1 MLGRGQAVRRGTL
14 DPVFEGSNPSAPAS
28 SFSRGRSMGDPFMA
42 SGFGELKVFSGSAHP
57 DLTRDI
63 ASFLGVSVGQARLRR
78 FPDSEVSFQIDENI
92 RGTDVFIVQPTSN
105 PVDEHLMEMLVMIDA
120 FRRSS
125 AARITA
131 VVPYYGYARQ
141 DRKDKPRVPISAK
154 LVANIISAAGTN
166 RVLTMDL
173 HKAQIQGFFDIP
185 VDHLFAAP
193 VIIDYL
199 SRLDYPRLTL
209 VSPDAGGADRA
220 RAYAKRLGAELA
232 VIDKRRTDDGTAEV
246 MNVIGDVEGRTCI
259 IQDDIIDTAGTITKA
274 ATALPSNGAAR
285 VIACAVHGVLSGP
298 AIDRIERSPIDKLIV
313 TNTIPL
319 SPAAAACSKIV
330 VLSVARL
337 LGQAIK
343 SIHEE
348 TSVSSLFV

>member
-1 MLGRGQAVRRGTL
+1 MSDPYMAV
-14 DPVFEGSNPSAPAS
+14 
-28 SFSRGRSMGDPFMA
+28 
-42 SGFGELKVFSGSAHP
+42 GFGELKVFSGSAHKE
-57 DLTRDI
+57 LAGEI
-63 ASFLGVSVGQARLRR
+63 AGFLGVSLGQARLKR
-78 FPDSEVSFQIDENI
+78 FPDTEVSFQIDENI
-92 RGTDVFIVQPTSN
+92 RGTDIFVVQPTCANGAAS
-105 PVDEHLMEMLVMIDA
+105 VDQHIMEMLIMIDA
-120 FRRSS
+120 FKRSS

-131 VVPYYGYARQ
+131 VVPYFGYARQ

-154 LVANIISAAGTN
+154 LVANVLSAAGTN

-193 VIIDYL
+193 VIIDHL
-199 SRLDYPRLTL
+199 ARMDHSNLTM
-209 VSPDAGGADRA
+209 VAPDAGGAERA
-220 RAYAKRLGAELA
+220 RAYAKRLNAELA

-246 MNVIGDVEGRTCI
+246 MNVIGDVSGRTCI

-274 ATALPSNGAAR
+274 AAALKANGADR
-285 VIACAVHGVLSGP
+285 IFACAVHGVLSGP
-298 AIDRIERSPIDKLIV
+298 AIDRIEKSPIDRLIV
-313 TNTIPL
+313 TNSIPL
-319 SPAAAACSKIV
+319 TVDKAKCAKIT

>member
-1 MLGRGQAVRRGTL
+1 MRRAL
-14 DPVFEGSNPSAPAS
+14 S
-28 SFSRGRSMGDPFMA
+28 GDGLM
-42 SGFGELKVFSGSAHP
+42 STGVGDLKVFSGSAHP
-57 DLTRDI
+57 TLTKEI
-63 ASFLGVSVGQARLRR
+63 TEFLGIPVGQARLRR

-92 RGTDVFIVQPTSN
+92 RGADVFIVQPTCT
-105 PVDEHLMEMLVMIDA
+105 PVDQHLMELLVMIDA

-131 VVPYYGYARQ
+131 VIPYYGYARQ

-154 LVANIISAAGTN
+154 LVANLLSAAGTN

-199 SRLDYPRLTL
+199 SRLSSPKLTI
-209 VSPDAGGADRA
+209 VSPDAGGAERA
-220 RAYAKRLGAELA
+220 RAYAKRLDAELA
-232 VIDKRRTDDGTAEV
+232 VIDKRRTEDGSAEV
-246 MNVIGDVEGRTCI
+246 MNVVGDVAGRTCI
-259 IQDDIIDTAGTITKA
+259 LQDDIIDTAGTIQKA
-274 ATALPSNGAAR
+274 ADALKRAGAAR
-285 VIACAVHGVLSGP
+285 VLACAVHGVLSGP
-298 AIDRIERSPIDKLIV
+298 AIDRVQSAPIDQLIV

-319 SPAAAACSKIV
+319 RGEGQQCKKIV

-337 LGQAIK
+337 LGQAIR

>member
-1 MLGRGQAVRRGTL
+1 MRPTGY
-14 DPVFEGSNPSAPAS
+14 
-28 SFSRGRSMGDPFMA
+28 GD
-42 SGFGELKVFSGSAHP
+42 LKVFSGSAHP
-57 DLTRDI
+57 NLAKDI
-63 ASFLGVSVGQARLRR
+63 CEFLGVSVGQARLRR
-78 FPDSEVSFQIDENI
+78 FPDTEVSFQIDENI
-92 RGTDVFIVQPTSN
+92 RGADVFVVQPTCATGTGS
-105 PVDEHLMEMLVMIDA
+105 VDQHLMELMIMIDA
-120 FRRSS
+120 FRRLS

-131 VVPYYGYARQ
+131 VGPCYGSARE

-154 LVANIISAAGTN
+154 LVANVLSAAGTN

-199 SRLDYPRLTL
+199 SRLDTDRLTL
-209 VSPDAGGADRA
+209 VAPDAGGAERA
-220 RAYAKRLGAELA
+220 RAYAKRLDAELA
-232 VIDKRRTDDGTAEV
+232 IIDKRRSDDGTAEV

-259 IQDDIIDTAGTITKA
+259 LQDDIIDTAGTITKG
-274 ATALPSNGAAR
+274 ATALKANGAAQ
-285 VIACAVHGVLSGP
+285 VLACAVHGVLSGP
-298 AIDRIERSPIDKLIV
+298 AIERIEKSPIDKLIV

-319 SPAAAACSKIV
+319 SPHAAACDKIV

>member
-1 MLGRGQAVRRGTL
+1 M
-14 DPVFEGSNPSAPAS
+14 S
-28 SFSRGRSMGDPFMA
+28 SGH
-42 SGFGELKVFSGSAHP
+42 LKVFSGSAHRA
-57 DLTRDI
+57 LTEEI
-63 ASFLGVSVGQARLRR
+63 AEFLQVPVGRAKLQR
-78 FPDSEVSFQIDENI
+78 FPDTEVSFQIDENI
-92 RGTDVFIVQPTSN
+92 RGTDVFVVQPTCAE
-105 PVDEHLMEMLVMIDA
+105 VDKHLVELCVMIDA

-125 AARITA
+125 ASRITA
-131 VVPYYGYARQ
+131 VIPYYGYARQ

-154 LVANIISAAGTN
+154 LMANLITAAGAN

-193 VIIDYL
+193 VIIDHLRAYEAA
-199 SRLDYPRLTL
+199 DLTI
-209 VSPDAGGADRA
+209 VSPDAGGAERA

-232 VIDKRRTDDGTAEV
+232 IIDKRRSEDGTAEV
-246 MNVIGDVEGRTCI
+246 MNVIGDVTARTCI
-259 IQDDIIDTAGTITKA
+259 LQDDIIDTAGTIVKA
-274 ATALPSNGAAR
+274 ANALKANGAGR

-298 AIDRIERSPIDKLIV
+298 AIERLETAPIDQVVI

-319 SPAAAACSKIV
+319 MTERAKGCAKIRQ
-330 VLSVARL
+330 LSVARL
-337 LGQAIK
+337 LGQAIR

>member
-1 MLGRGQAVRRGTL
+1 MIGELM
-14 DPVFEGSNPSAPAS
+14 SAT
-28 SFSRGRSMGDPFMA
+28 
-42 SGFGELKVFSGSAHP
+42 GFGELKVFSGSAHP
-57 DLTRDI
+57 ELTRDI
-63 ASFLGVSVGQARLRR
+63 AAFLGVHPGQARLRR
-78 FPDSEVSFQIDENI
+78 FPDTEVSFQIEENI
-92 RGTDVFIVQPTSN
+92 RGTDVFIVQPTCA
-105 PVDEHLMEMLVMIDA
+105 PVDQHLMELMIMIDA

-131 VVPYYGYARQ
+131 VLPYDGYARQ

-154 LVANIISAAGTN
+154 LVANVLSAAGTN

-199 SRLDYPRLTL
+199 SRLDSPRLTL
-209 VSPDAGGADRA
+209 VSPDAGGAERA
-220 RAYAKRLGAELA
+220 RAYAKRLDAARLA
-232 VIDKRRTDDGTAEV
+232 IIDKRRSDDGTAEV
-246 MNVIGDVEGRTCI
+246 MHVIGDVEGRTCI
-259 IQDDIIDTAGTITKA
+259 IQDDIVDTAGTITKA
-274 ATALPSNGAAR
+274 ATALKQNGAER
-285 VIACAVHGVLSGP
+285 VLACAVHGVLSGP
-298 AIDRIERSPIDKLIV
+298 AIERIEKSPIDKMIV
-313 TNTIPL
+313 TNTIPQ
-319 SPAAAACSKIV
+319 SRASAACSKIV

>member
-1 MLGRGQAVRRGTL
+1 
-14 DPVFEGSNPSAPAS
+14 
-28 SFSRGRSMGDPFMA
+28 MGDPFMA
-42 SGFGELKVFSGSAHP
+42 TGFGELKVFSGSAHP
-57 DLTRDI
+57 ELAREI
-63 ASFLGVSVGQARLRR
+63 SAFLGVSMGQSRLRR

-105 PVDEHLMEMLVMIDA
+105 PVDQHLVELLIMIDA

-154 LVANIISAAGTN
+154 LVANVLSAAGTN

-199 SRLDYPRLTL
+199 ARLDHPKLTL
-209 VSPDAGGADRA
+209 VSPDAGGAERA
-220 RAYAKRLGAELA
+220 RAYAKRLDAELA
-232 VIDKRRTDDGTAEV
+232 VIDKRRSDDGTAEV
-246 MNVIGDVEGRTCI
+246 MNVIGAVEGRTCI
-259 IQDDIIDTAGTITKA
+259 LQDDIIDTAGTIAKG
-274 ATALPSNGAAR
+274 ATALKANGAER

-298 AIDRIERSPIDKLIV
+298 AIDRIEKSPIDKLIV

-319 SPAAAACSKIV
+319 SATTGAACSKIV

>member
-1 MLGRGQAVRRGTL
+1 LTTGY
-14 DPVFEGSNPSAPAS
+14 
-28 SFSRGRSMGDPFMA
+28 
-42 SGFGELKVFSGSAHP
+42 GELKLFTGSAHP
-57 DLTRDI
+57 HLAREI
-63 ASFLGVSVGQARLRR
+63 ADFLGISLAQARLRR

-92 RGTDVFIVQPTSN
+92 RGADVFIVQPTCN
-105 PVDEHLMEMLVMIDA
+105 PVDQHLMEMMIMIDA

-154 LVANIISAAGTN
+154 LVANLLSAAGTN

-193 VIIDYL
+193 VIVDYC
-199 SRLDYPRLTL
+199 SRLHHPNLTI
-209 VSPDAGGADRA
+209 VSPDAGGAERA
-220 RAYAKRLGAELA
+220 RAYAKRLDAELA
-232 VIDKRRTDDGTAEV
+232 VVDKRRTEDGTAEV
-246 MNVIGDVEGRTCI
+246 MNVIGDVRGRTCI
-259 IQDDIIDTAGTITKA
+259 LQDDIIDTAGTIQKA
-274 ATALPSNGAAR
+274 AQALKEAGAER
-285 VIACAVHGVLSGP
+285 VLACAVHGVLSGP
-298 AIDRIERSPIDKLIV
+298 AVERIEKSVLDQMIV

-319 SPAAAACSKIV
+319 CPEAQQCKKIV

-337 LGQAIK
+337 LGQAIRN
-343 SIHEE
+343 IHEE

>member
-1 MLGRGQAVRRGTL
+1 
-14 DPVFEGSNPSAPAS
+14 
-28 SFSRGRSMGDPFMA
+28 MA
-42 SGFGELKVFSGSAHP
+42 TGFGDLKVFSGSAHP
-57 DLTRDI
+57 QLTREI
-63 ASFLGVSVGQARLRR
+63 ADFLGIPVGQARLRR

-92 RGTDVFIVQPTSN
+92 RGADVFIVQPTSN
-105 PVDEHLMEMLVMIDA
+105 PVDQHLMELLVMIDA

-154 LVANIISAAGTN
+154 LVANLLSAAGTN

-193 VIIDYL
+193 AIIEYCA
-199 SRLDYPRLTL
+199 RLNYPDLTI
-209 VSPDAGGADRA
+209 VSPDAGGAERA

-232 VIDKRRTDDGTAEV
+232 VVDKRRTEDGTAEV
-246 MNVIGDVEGRTCI
+246 MNVIGGVSGRTCI
-259 IQDDIIDTAGTITKA
+259 LQDDIIDTAGTIQKA
-274 ATALPSNGAAR
+274 ATALKDNGAER
-285 VIACAVHGVLSGP
+285 VLACAVHGVLSGP
-298 AIDRIERSPIDKLIV
+298 AIERIERSPLDQLIV
-313 TNTIPL
+313 TNSIPL
-319 SPAAAACSKIV
+319 SPAAQQCKKIV

-337 LGQAIK
+337 LGQAIRN
-343 SIHEE
+343 IHEE

>member
-1 MLGRGQAVRRGTL
+1 
-14 DPVFEGSNPSAPAS
+14 
-28 SFSRGRSMGDPFMA
+28 MA
-42 SGFGELKVFSGSAHP
+42 SGQLKIFSGSAHRA
-57 DLTRDI
+57 LTEEI
-63 ASFLGVSVGQARLRR
+63 AEFLGVSVGHARLQR
-78 FPDSEVSFQIDENI
+78 FPDTEVSFQIDENI
-92 RGTDVFIVQPTSN
+92 RGTDVFVVQPTCAD
-105 PVDEHLMEMLVMIDA
+105 VDRHLVEMCVMIDA

-131 VVPYYGYARQ
+131 VIPYYGYARQ

-154 LVANIISAAGTN
+154 LVANLLSAAGAN

-199 SRLDYPRLTL
+199 SRLDSRNLTI
-209 VSPDAGGADRA
+209 VSPDAGGAERA
-220 RAYAKRLGAELA
+220 RAYAKRLDAGLA
-232 VIDKRRTDDGTAEV
+232 VIDKRRTDDGTAEI

-259 IQDDIIDTAGTITKA
+259 LQDDIIDTAGTITKA
-274 ATALPSNGAAR
+274 AAALKANGASR
-285 VIACAVHGVLSGP
+285 VIACAVHGVLSGS
-298 AIDRIERSPIDKLIV
+298 AIDRIEKSPIDRMIV
-313 TNTIPL
+313 TNTIPQ
-319 SPAAAACSKIV
+319 SKASAACGKVV

-348 TSVSSLFV
+348 TS

>member
-1 MLGRGQAVRRGTL
+1 MST
-14 DPVFEGSNPSAPAS
+14 
-28 SFSRGRSMGDPFMA
+28 
-42 SGFGELKVFSGSAHP
+42 GFGELKVFTGSAHP
-57 DLTRDI
+57 TLAKEITE
-63 ASFLGVSVGQARLRR
+63 FLGIPVGQARLRR
-78 FPDSEVSFQIDENI
+78 FADSEVSFQIDENI
-92 RGTDVFIVQPTSN
+92 RGADVFIVQPTCM
-105 PVDEHLMEMLVMIDA
+105 PVDQHVIELLVMIDA

-125 AARITA
+125 AARITS
-131 VVPYYGYARQ
+131 VIPYYGYARQ

-154 LVANIISAAGTN
+154 LMANLLSAAGTN

-199 SRLDYPRLTL
+199 SRLNSPQLTI
-209 VSPDAGGADRA
+209 VSPDAGGAERA
-220 RAYAKRLGAELA
+220 RAYAKRLDAELA
-232 VIDKRRTDDGTAEV
+232 VIDKRRSEDGSAEV

-259 IQDDIIDTAGTITKA
+259 LQDDIIDTAGTIQKA
-274 ATALPSNGAAR
+274 ANALKQAGAAR
-285 VIACAVHGVLSGP
+285 VLACAVHGVLSGP
-298 AIDRIERSPIDKLIV
+298 AIERVQNAPIDQLIV

-319 SPAAAACSKIV
+319 RGEAQQCKKIV

-337 LGQAIK
+337 LGQAIR

>member
-1 MLGRGQAVRRGTL
+1 
-14 DPVFEGSNPSAPAS
+14 
-28 SFSRGRSMGDPFMA
+28 MA
-42 SGFGELKVFSGSAHP
+42 TGFGELKIFSGSAHP
-57 DLTRDI
+57 ELAREI
-63 ASFLGVSVGQARLRR
+63 AGVLGVHMGQARLRR

-92 RGTDVFIVQPTSN
+92 RGTDVFIIQPTSN
-105 PVDEHLMEMLVMIDA
+105 PVDQHLMELMIMIDA

-131 VVPYYGYARQ
+131 VLPYYGYARQ

-154 LVANIISAAGTN
+154 LVANVLSAAGTN

-199 SRLDYPRLTL
+199 ARLDYPMLTM
-209 VSPDAGGADRA
+209 VSPDAGGAERA
-220 RAYAKRLGAELA
+220 RAYAKRLDAELA
-232 VIDKRRTDDGTAEV
+232 VIDKRRSDDGTAEV

-259 IQDDIIDTAGTITKA
+259 LQDDIIDTAGTITKGA
-274 ATALPSNGAAR
+274 SALKANGAAR

-298 AIDRIERSPIDKLIV
+298 AIERIEKSPIDKLIV
-313 TNTIPL
+313 TNTIPV
-319 SPAAAACSKIV
+319 SAAGAACSKIV